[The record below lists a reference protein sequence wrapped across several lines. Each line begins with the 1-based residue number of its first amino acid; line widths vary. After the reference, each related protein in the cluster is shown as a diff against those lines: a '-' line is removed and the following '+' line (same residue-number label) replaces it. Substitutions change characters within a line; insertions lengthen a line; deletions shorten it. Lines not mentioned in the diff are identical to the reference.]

1 MLSHLPG
8 QHVYFH
14 GNHPIRYVYLCGL
27 VLQFELAPGAGAT
40 KYALLMLDDGS
51 GRAIEVKI
59 PRRHGR
65 DLTDGEAFPSNTHI
79 DNLNVHARLGLA
91 SLFIDNKPIHV
102 GTILKVKG
110 TITMFRD
117 RQIELKRVFLVKDT
131 NEEVMYWASL
141 AQYRRDVLAKP
152 WVLTPAQIKA
162 ADDEIEAQER
172 RDRDRKKAK
181 QARYIKDK
189 ERKAKSDEKKE
200 RQRRKLQ
207 EVLDDGALV
216 GSNVIKAPWE

>member
-59 PRRHGR
+59 PRRQTR
-65 DLTDGEAFPSNTHI
+65 DLEDGEVFPSNTLI
-79 DNLNVHARLGLA
+79 DNLNVHANLGLA
-91 SLFIDNKPIHV
+91 SLFIDNKPVHV

-110 TITMFRD
+110 TITVFRH

-141 AQYRRDVLAKP
+141 AQFRRDVLSKP
-152 WVLTPAQIKA
+152 WVLTHAQMKA
-162 ADDEIEAQER
+162 VDDDLEAQER
-172 RDRDRKKAK
+172 RDRERKKAK
-181 QARYIKDK
+181 QAKLLRDR
-189 ERKAKSDEKKE
+189 ERKGKSDEKKE
-200 RQRRKLQ
+200 RQRRRLQ

-216 GSNVIKAPWE
+216 GSNIIKAPWE

>member
-1 MLSHLPG
+1 MLSHLSG

-14 GNHPIRYVYLCGL
+14 GNHPIRYVYLCGI

-59 PRRHGR
+59 PRRQGR
-65 DLTDGEAFPSNTHI
+65 DLEDGEVFPSNTLI
-79 DNLNVHARLGLA
+79 DNLNVHASLGLA
-91 SLFIDNKPIHV
+91 SLFIDNKPVHV

-110 TITMFRD
+110 TITFFRN

-141 AQYRRDVLAKP
+141 AQFRRDVLAQP
-152 WVLTPAQIKA
+152 WVLTHAQMKA
-162 ADDEIEAQER
+162 VDDDIEAQEKR
-172 RDRDRKKAK
+172 ERERKKAK
-181 QARYIKDK
+181 QAKLLRDR
-189 ERKAKSDEKKE
+189 ERKGKSDEKKE
-200 RQRRKLQ
+200 RQRRRLQ

>member
-1 MLSHLPG
+1 MLRRSSAG

-27 VLQFELAPGAGAT
+27 VLQFDLAPGAGAA

-59 PRRHGR
+59 PRRQPS
-65 DLTDGEAFPSNTHI
+65 DGGAFLSNTHV
-79 DNLNVHARLGLA
+79 DNLNVNVKFGLA
-91 SLFIDNKPIHV
+91 SLFIDDRPVHV
-102 GTILKVKG
+102 GAILKVKG

-117 RQIELKRVFLVKDT
+117 RQIELKRVFLVRDT
-131 NEEVMYWASL
+131 NEEVVFWASL
-141 AQYRRDVLAKP
+141 AKHRVDVLSRPWILTHAKMK
-152 WVLTPAQIKA
+152 AIDDGIK
-162 ADDEIEAQER
+162 AQER
-172 RDRDRKKAK
+172 HDRERKKAK
-181 QARYIKDK
+181 QAKFKRDEVK
-189 ERKAKSDEKKE
+189 RAKSDEKRE
-200 RQRRKLQ
+200 RQRRRVQ

>member
-1 MLSHLPG
+1 MLRLPSVG

-27 VLQFELAPGAGAT
+27 VLQFDLAPGAGAT

-59 PRRHGR
+59 PRRYG
-65 DLTDGEAFPSNTHI
+65 TDKEAFLSNTLI
-79 DNLNVHARLGLA
+79 ENLNVNAKFGLA

-102 GTILKVKG
+102 GAILKVKG

-117 RQIELKRVFLVKDT
+117 RQIELKRVFVVKDT
-131 NEEVMYWASL
+131 NEEVIFWASL
-141 AQYRRDVLAKP
+141 AKHRSDVLSRP
-152 WVLTPAQIKA
+152 WILTHPKMKA
-162 ADDEIEAQER
+162 IDDEMEAQER
-172 RDRDRKKAK
+172 HDRERKKAK
-181 QARYIKDK
+181 QAKFKRDE
-189 ERKAKSDEKKE
+189 ERRARSDEKRE
-200 RQRRKLQ
+200 RQRRRVQ
-207 EVLDDGALV
+207 EVLDAGALV

>member
-1 MLSHLPG
+1 MLSHISG

-51 GRAIEVKI
+51 GQAIEVKI
-59 PRRHGR
+59 PRRQQR
-65 DLTDGEAFPSNTHI
+65 DLEDGEVFPSNTLI
-79 DNLNVHARLGLA
+79 DNLNVHASLGLA
-91 SLFIDNKPIHV
+91 SLFIDNRPVHV

-110 TITMFRD
+110 TIAFFRN
-117 RQIELKRVFLVKDT
+117 RQIDLKRVFLVKDT
-131 NEEVMYWASL
+131 NEEVMFWASL
-141 AQYRRDVLAKP
+141 AKFRRDVLAKP
-152 WVLTPAQIKA
+152 WVLTHAQMKA
-162 ADDEIEAQER
+162 VDEEIEAQEG
-172 RDRDRKKAK
+172 RDRVRKRAK
-181 QARYIKDK
+181 QAKLLRDR
-189 ERKAKSDEKKE
+189 ERKDKSDEKKE
-200 RQRRKLQ
+200 RQRRRLQ

>member
-1 MLSHLPG
+1 MLRRTCAG

-27 VLQFELAPGAGAT
+27 VLQFDLAPGAGAA

-59 PRRHGR
+59 PRRYG
-65 DLTDGEAFPSNTHI
+65 TDKEAFLSNTLI
-79 DNLNVHARLGLA
+79 DNLNVNAKFGLA

-102 GTILKVKG
+102 GAILKVKG

-131 NEEVMYWASL
+131 NEEVVFWASL
-141 AQYRRDVLAKP
+141 AKHRSDVLSRP
-152 WVLTPAQIKA
+152 WILTHPKMKA
-162 ADDEIEAQER
+162 IDDEMEAQER
-172 RDRDRKKAK
+172 HDRERKKAK
-181 QARYIKDK
+181 QAKFKRDE
-189 ERKAKSDEKKE
+189 ERRARSDEKRE
-200 RQRRKLQ
+200 RQRRRVQ
-207 EVLDDGALV
+207 EVLDAGALV
-216 GSNVIKAPWE
+216 GSNVIRAPWE

>member
-1 MLSHLPG
+1 MLSHLSG

-14 GNHPIRYVYLCGL
+14 GNHPIRYVYLCGI

-59 PRRHGR
+59 PRRQGR
-65 DLTDGEAFPSNTHI
+65 DLEDGEVFPSNTLI
-79 DNLNVHARLGLA
+79 DNLNVHASLGLA
-91 SLFIDNKPIHV
+91 SLFIDNKPVHV

-110 TITMFRD
+110 TITFFRN

-141 AQYRRDVLAKP
+141 AQFRRDVLAQP
-152 WVLTPAQIKA
+152 WVLTHAQMKA
-162 ADDEIEAQER
+162 VDDDIEAQER
-172 RDRDRKKAK
+172 RERDRKKAK
-181 QARYIKDK
+181 QAKLLRDR
-189 ERKAKSDEKKE
+189 ERKGKSDEKKE
-200 RQRRKLQ
+200 RHRRRLQ

>member
-1 MLSHLPG
+1 MLSRLLG

-59 PRRHGR
+59 PRRLESSQIDR
-65 DLTDGEAFPSNTHI
+65 EVFPSNTLV
-79 DNLNVHARLGLA
+79 DNVNVHAHVGLA
-91 SLFIDNKPIHV
+91 SLFINNQPVHV
-102 GTILKVKG
+102 GAILKVKG
-110 TITMFRD
+110 TITMFRS

-131 NEEVMYWASL
+131 NEEVQYWASL
-141 AQYRRDVLAKP
+141 AQLRRDVLAKP
-152 WVLTPAQIKA
+152 WVLTHAQMKA
-162 ADDEIEAQER
+162 TDDEIEAQER

-181 QARYIKDK
+181 QAKHLRDR
-189 ERKAKSDEKKE
+189 ERKGKSDDKKE
-200 RQRRKLQ
+200 RQRRRLQ

>member
-1 MLSHLPG
+1 MLRRTCAG

-27 VLQFELAPGAGAT
+27 VLQFDLAPGAGAA

-59 PRRHGR
+59 PRRYGI
-65 DLTDGEAFPSNTHI
+65 DKEAFLSNTLI
-79 DNLNVHARLGLA
+79 DNLNVNAKFGLA

-102 GTILKVKG
+102 GAILKVKG

-131 NEEVMYWASL
+131 NEEVVFWASL
-141 AQYRRDVLAKP
+141 AKHRSDVLSRPWILTHAKM
-152 WVLTPAQIKA
+152 KA
-162 ADDEIEAQER
+162 IDDEMEAQER
-172 RDRDRKKAK
+172 HDRERKKAK
-181 QARYIKDK
+181 QAKFKRDE
-189 ERKAKSDEKKE
+189 ERRARSDEKRE
-200 RQRRKLQ
+200 RQRRRVQ
-207 EVLDDGALV
+207 EVLDAGALV
-216 GSNVIKAPWE
+216 GSNVIRAPWE